1 MASDLSTYLGNK
13 IVRWLGN
20 NAMPTAPAA
29 LYLALYN
36 GDPKGAGTEVTTT
49 IRAAGRITASFT
61 VPASGS
67 TNTMSSSAD
76 ADFGAAAGGATVT
89 HVAVCDAASA
99 GNILASKSV
108 GTNVVSA
115 GQDVKFS
122 AGNLTFTIGS

>member
-13 IVRWLGN
+13 IVRWLGG
-20 NAMPTAPAA
+20 NAMPTAPAS

-36 GDPKGAGTEVTTT
+36 GDPKSGGSEVTTT
-49 IRAAGRITASFT
+49 IRTAGRIAASLS
-61 VPASGS
+61 VPASGT
-67 TNTMSSSAD
+67 TNTMTTSAD

-89 HVAVCDAASA
+89 HVAVCDASSA
-99 GNILASKSV
+99 GNILASHSV
-108 GTNVVSA
+108 GSNTISA

>member
-1 MASDLSTYLGNK
+1 MASDLSTYFGNK
-13 IVRWLGN
+13 IIRWLAG

-36 GDPKGAGTEVTTT
+36 GDPKSGGVEVTTT
-49 IRAAGRITASFT
+49 INAGGRIAATFG
-61 VPASGS
+61 VPAVGT
-67 TNTMSSSAD
+67 TNTMTTTAD

-89 HVAVCDAASA
+89 HVAVCDAQSA
-99 GNILASKSV
+99 GNILASKTV
-108 GTNVVSA
+108 GNNTVNA